1 MVSNSFNEVVS
12 CLIVQSVKC
21 LVVCR
26 FCISITCTAIFLIT
40 IYCKVPLNLKEQVLH
55 VYKSIIIII
64 IIIITTIIII
74 IIIMVHCKTT
84 SHTKTYTVFT
94 STKAIITVKC
104 TRSACETWP
113 ASKVVN
119 MCFCSS
125 RKRRLGF
132 QS

>member
-1 MVSNSFNEVVS
+1 M
-12 CLIVQSVKC
+12 
-21 LVVCR
+21 
-26 FCISITCTAIFLIT
+26 
-40 IYCKVPLNLKEQVLH
+40 LH

-64 IIIITTIIII
+64 IITPII
-74 IIIMVHCKTT
+74 IIIMVYCKTT

-94 STKAIITVKC
+94 GTKVIITVQC

-125 RKRRLGF
+125 RKNDWGSKVEEAL
-132 QS
+132 S